1 MLNEINNI
9 ELKLVRYFHKM
20 SLQEVADK
28 LDISRQYLHQF
39 ETGQKSAE
47 QYIEKLADIYQ
58 VTPNFFMKKEPI
70 IQEEQVH
77 FRKLHRTKDLDKQS
91 IISTSDYIKR
101 FLEIIEKEG
110 VIFPKIDLPDLS
122 NQNFNINNPSDI
134 ERIAEYCRKYWDLGQ
149 GAISNMTKLCE
160 SKGIFVLSY
169 DNHGKN
175 SDIDALSVALRRP
188 IIVRSSIKQNPC
200 RLRFDLAH
208 ELGHLLF
215 HEGIITG
222 CRETESQAN
231 HFAGAF
237 LLPRTIMFK
246 YFPKMISP
254 TGRFN
259 WNKISEFKL
268 LFKVNKSAILYRA
281 KQLSLITEAQYRS
294 GVIHLKNNGETIQEA
309 EDKLIEIEK
318 PCLVENCL
326 ISLEKYKGISIED
339 VSEMMCVKLDF
350 LGKLLSIDI
359 YNPNYSRKWG
369 LMKRTGFKFA

>member
-1 MLNEINNI
+1 MFHEINNI
-9 ELKLVRYFHKM
+9 ELKLARYFHKM

-28 LDISRQYLHQF
+28 LNISRQYLHQF

-47 QYIEKLADIYQ
+47 QYIGKLADIYE
-58 VTPNFFMKKEPI
+58 VKPNFFMKKEPI

-101 FLEIIEKEG
+101 FLEVIEKEG

-169 DNHGKN
+169 DNHGDN

-188 IIVRSSIKQNPC
+188 IIVRSSIKKNPC

-208 ELGHLLF
+208 ELGHLLL
-215 HEGIITG
+215 HEGIVTG

-237 LLPRTIMFK
+237 LLPRTIMLK

-254 TGRFN
+254 TGRFS
-259 WNKISEFKL
+259 WNKISEFKM

-281 KQLSLITEAQYRS
+281 KQLSLITEAQYRK
-294 GVIHLKNNGETIQEA
+294 GVIHLKNNGEAIQEN
-309 EDKLIEIEK
+309 EDKLIEIEI
-318 PCLVENCL
+318 PSLIENCL
-326 ISLEKYKGISIED
+326 ASLAKHNKIYIENIANAMD
-339 VSEMMCVKLDF
+339 VQLSF
-350 LGKLLSIDI
+350 LEKLLSIDVT
-359 YNPNYSRKWG
+359 NPLYSRKAKA
-369 LMKRTGFKFA
+369 LKVDYLKLE

>member
-1 MLNEINNI
+1 MLDEVNNI

-28 LDISRQYLHQF
+28 LGISRQYLHQF
-39 ETGQKSAE
+39 ETGQKPAN
-47 QYIEKLADIYQ
+47 QFIDKLAEIYE

-91 IISTSDYIKR
+91 IVSTADYIKR
-101 FLEIIEKEG
+101 FLDIIESEG

-122 NQNFNINNPSDI
+122 EQNFDISKPNDI

-169 DNHGKN
+169 DNHGNN
-175 SDIDALSVALRRP
+175 SDIDALSVAIRRP

-215 HEGIITG
+215 HQGIITG

-237 LLPRTIMFK
+237 LLPRTIMLK
-246 YFPKMISP
+246 YFPRMISP

-259 WNKISEFKL
+259 WSKISEFKM

-281 KQLSLITEAQYRS
+281 KQLLLITEEQYRK
-294 GVIHLKNNGETIQEA
+294 GVIHLKNNGEAIREI
-309 EDKLIEIEK
+309 EDDSIEIEK
-318 PCLVENCL
+318 PSLIESCLS
-326 ISLEKYKGISIED
+326 SLAKYKNIYIENIANT
-339 VSEMMCVKLDF
+339 MGVKLVF
-350 LGKLLSIDI
+350 LEKLLSISI
-359 YNPNYSRKWG
+359 YDSNYSRKSKAQSVDY
-369 LMKRTGFKFA
+369 LKFV